1 MDDSFPNTKL
11 IDPKDEQITT
21 KLMRFLE
28 TYIQRR
34 DLLQKD
40 VHKKRINNFIYYF

>member
-1 MDDSFPNTKL
+1 MGDSFPNTKL
-11 IDPKDEQITT
+11 TDPEDEQATA

-40 VHKKRINNFIYYF
+40 VHKKRK